1 VQVPA
6 VKHFPRNDADHQ
18 RSETQR
24 TGEPWYVTLTS
35 DVLGINERVVRNA
48 DDYEREKAILKGA
61 RR

>member
-35 DVLGINERVVRNA
+35 DMLGINERVVRNT
-48 DDYEREKAILKGA
+48 
-61 RR
+61 